1 MNAESQTMLN
11 ELLSYLYGSF
21 LITYVLCIIGAIIK
35 EILYSNDSKR
45 AIPIKRIIFGTI
57 PATAL
62 LCFIQDKLSIGIY
75 LYVILCIIGGSGSG
89 FIADIIF
96 SDKFLP
102 KLLKSTSKAVSDPAI
117 KILSDIVDE
126 AKNEEEKEDKKEE
139 ADDKKEVDVE
149 KDK

>member
-1 MNAESQTMLN
+1 M
-11 ELLSYLYGSF
+11 G
-21 LITYVLCIIGAIIK
+21 V
-35 EILYSNDSKR
+35 
-45 AIPIKRIIFGTI
+45 
-57 PATAL
+57 
-62 LCFIQDKLSIGIY
+62 
-75 LYVILCIIGGSGSG
+75 SGSG
-89 FIADIIF
+89 FRADIIF